1 MESRSAAVDAALAR
15 YVPRHVLASG
25 PVDAPLRREFDGVLL
40 MLDIAGFTALTEVF
54 ASEGAAGAERL
65 SALLDRYFGCM
76 TDIAVGHG
84 GDVLDIVGDAVLVA
98 WESDGQLDQAGRI
111 AVQCGLALQAALP
124 EIVAQTGAQLRQ
136 RVSVASGRLAHF
148 IVGGVNGKWHCLT
161 AGSPLNEAA
170 QANQAGSASDVV
182 VCASLWPWLGNHC
195 EARTLPQ
202 GAAAVSRVRNAVPLP
217 EVAPAPDASQAAG
230 LDRFV
235 AQPLLE
241 RLRMGGGRWLGEF
254 RTVTTLF
261 VGLPG
266 VDCTRDDA
274 LPLLQTAVECA
285 QRIHERVGG
294 TPTRLSSDDK
304 GVTLLCAFGLPLTAR
319 EDDAVRAVTSAQAF
333 AQDLRSSGIVFD
345 MGIATGLVFYAD
357 SGSTARRFAGLTGG
371 AVNLASR
378 LMVAS
383 RGGVLC
389 DAATREAASAG
400 FQFEAREPVQAKG
413 LVAPVPVWQ
422 PGARL
427 TRERRAFLGT
437 AVGRADEL
445 TQMTQ
450 ALGEVAQGA
459 YAAFALRGEAGI
471 GKSRLIAD
479 MTTRARERGMRVAWG
494 AGYALETS
502 SVYFPWRQIIA
513 QMISEDGA
521 YEPARARLAATALM
535 ADDERLTS
543 WLPLLNDVL
552 PLHFEPTDVT
562 LQMTSQARAASLRT
576 LVVEFAVRLARQ
588 RPMLVIADDLHWF
601 DGASASLL
609 LSLASAQVPGL
620 LLLAGTRPMDEST
633 SSVVSDFL
641 SETRLIELDALTPA
655 EVGSLIAGRLAAREA
670 APALVEFVA
679 ARSAGNPFYAEEL
692 VLALRSAQQVEMV
705 DGVVGFVA
713 GAQAQS
719 ALPDG
724 LRGIIVSR
732 IDALSAAEQLAL
744 KIAAVIGREF
754 SLAML
759 KDLLPPTEAQVDL
772 AQVARVLERE
782 DVVRPARTPG
792 AGYRFKHA
800 LLQDTVYEQLPFALR
815 QELHGAVALWIER
828 HESDDL
834 EPRFAELA
842 LHWERARNMHSA
854 VTYLELSAAL
864 SLRRYANREAIAQ
877 ASRALALAKEHQLP
891 RDAAREARCEA
902 ILGDA
907 YNELFEYRAATQH
920 FERAL
925 ARAGRPMPQNQASLL
940 LDLSW
945 QLVVQLSARAG
956 LRRPVRQDPLLP
968 WASHIHEKLGEI
980 AYFDAGTLPL
990 LHATLTSL
998 NLAERS
1004 GTVREAVDGLA
1015 ALAIGFYGAGQHW
1028 LSRVYNRRSLQLAE
1042 EKGGMADKAYANL
1055 VSGVYRAAQGHWEH
1069 AEQSLL
1075 HSVELY
1081 NKLGAAERWQQAYGG
1096 LVAIELMRGRF
1107 TEAESWL
1114 DRLRPARRETPMQ
1127 IAAYLFGFETARTL
1141 AIGGELAP
1149 LKAKLAELIGAREL
1163 ALFDRVLCQ
1172 GLMAAACWRMDERS
1186 AAVEMALAGLE
1197 SLSDNAPA
1205 AWYLTDGLA
1214 GITQTLIDASALGLA
1229 DVRSARRACRLFN
1242 RYARATR
1249 VAAPRAALMAGR
1261 LAQSLG
1267 DERLARTHW
1276 QRGLRMARAL
1286 GTEYDQALL
1295 MQALAWGDLASPMG
1309 SQAAQLLE
1317 RLGARG

>member
-1 MESRSAAVDAALAR
+1 
-15 YVPRHVLASG
+15 
-25 PVDAPLRREFDGVLL
+25 
-40 MLDIAGFTALTEVF
+40 
-54 ASEGAAGAERL
+54 
-65 SALLDRYFGCM
+65 
-76 TDIAVGHG
+76 
-84 GDVLDIVGDAVLVA
+84 
-98 WESDGQLDQAGRI
+98 
-111 AVQCGLALQAALP
+111 
-124 EIVAQTGAQLRQ
+124 
-136 RVSVASGRLAHF
+136 
-148 IVGGVNGKWHCLT
+148 
-161 AGSPLNEAA
+161 
-170 QANQAGSASDVV
+170 
-182 VCASLWPWLGNHC
+182 
-195 EARTLPQ
+195 
-202 GAAAVSRVRNAVPLP
+202 
-217 EVAPAPDASQAAG
+217 
-230 LDRFV
+230 
-235 AQPLLE
+235 
-241 RLRMGGGRWLGEF
+241 MGGGRWLGEF

-266 VDCTRDDA
+266 IDCTQADA

-319 EDDAVRAVTSAQAF
+319 EDDAVRAVTTAQAF
-333 AQDLRSSGIVFD
+333 AQDLRSSGIDVN

-357 SGSTARRFAGLTGG
+357 SGSAVRRYAGLTGG

-378 LMVAS
+378 LMVAA
-383 RGGVLC
+383 RGSVLC
-389 DAATREAASAG
+389 DGTTREAASAG
-400 FQFEAREPVQAKG
+400 FQFEAREPVLAKG
-413 LVAPVPVWQ
+413 LAAPVPVWQ
-422 PGARL
+422 PGERL

-437 AVGRADEL
+437 AVGRAEEL
-445 TQMTQ
+445 AQMTQ
-450 ALGEVAQGA
+450 ALADVVQGGNA
-459 YAAFALRGEAGI
+459 IFGLRGEAGI

-502 SVYFPWRQIIA
+502 SVYFPWRQIFA
-513 QMISEDGA
+513 QMIGGDGA
-521 YEPARARLAATALM
+521 YDPARARAAATAM
-535 ADDERLTS
+535 VADDERLTS

-562 LQMTSQARAASLRT
+562 QQMTSQARAASLRT
-576 LVVEFAVRLARQ
+576 LVVEFATRLARQ

-609 LSLASAQVPGL
+609 LSLASARVPGL
-620 LLLAGTRPMDEST
+620 FMLAGTRPMDEST
-633 SSVVSDFL
+633 SSAAVDFL
-641 SETRLIELDALTPA
+641 GETHLIDLDALAPA
-655 EVGSLIAGRLAAREA
+655 EVGSLIAGRLAAQRA
-670 APALVEFVA
+670 APELVEFVA

-692 VLALRSAQQVEMV
+692 VLALRAAHQVEMV

-713 GAQAQS
+713 GAQAQA

-754 SLAML
+754 SLGML
-759 KDLLPPTEAQVDL
+759 KDLLPHTEAQVDL

-828 HESDDL
+828 HESDEL

-842 LHWERARNMHSA
+842 LHWERARNMHAA

-877 ASRALALAKEHQLP
+877 ASRALALAEEHRLP

-907 YNELFEYRAATQH
+907 YNELFEYRASTRH

-925 ARAGRPMPQNQASLL
+925 ARAGRPLPQNHVTLL

-956 LRRPVRQDPLLP
+956 LRRRVRQDPLLP

-1028 LSRVYNRRSLQLAE
+1028 LSRVYNRRSLQLAQD
-1042 EKGGMADKAYANL
+1042 KGGMADIAYANL
-1055 VSGVYRAAQGHWEH
+1055 VSGVYRAAQGHWEQ

-1075 HSVELY
+1075 HSVSLY
-1081 NKLGAAERWQQAYGG
+1081 TKLGAAERWQQAYGG

-1107 TEAESWL
+1107 AAANEWL
-1114 DRLRPARRETPMQ
+1114 ERLRPARRDTPMQ
-1127 IAAYLFGFETARTL
+1127 IAAYLYGFETSLKL
-1141 AIGGELAP
+1141 ATGGELEP
-1149 LKAKLAELIGAREL
+1149 LVLRLRELIGAREL

-1172 GLMAAACWRMDERS
+1172 GLMASACWQLGDR
-1186 AAVEMALAGLE
+1186 ATAVEMALAGLE

-1214 GITQTLIDASALGLA
+1214 GITRTLIDAAASGLA
-1229 DVRSARRACRLFN
+1229 DVRAARRASRLFN

-1276 QRGLRMARAL
+1276 QRGLQVAQAL
-1286 GTEYDQALL
+1286 GTEFDQALL
-1295 MQALAWGDLASPMG
+1295 LQALSGGDADSSFG
-1309 SQAAQLLE
+1309 QRAAQLFRE
-1317 RLGARG
+1317 LGVRV